1 MQERI
6 DIEKAK
12 KGIVIALLLGI
23 TAVGAIIA
31 FTFDTR
37 TIDALLKIDA
47 TFLWLAIAA
56 IVASWL
62 FSALA
67 FTILT
72 NVIKK
77 PLGLAASGRVYLG
90 GSFFGFITP
99 FGSGLIPA
107 QIYILTREGLSP
119 GQATAITGSRATISS
134 WLFVALGLI
143 IFIVFRSSLPEAA
156 KAGLLGIA
164 IAATIW
170 SLVTLFFIKEPEKA
184 KNIIEKIFSNRF
196 ITNRISEIHLT
207 SAKGKLNKEIEFL
220 SSNLKDLFSLRNAPA
235 ILAVFMIEIL
245 AWFALFAVLP
255 LVMIGFGVEG
265 NLSQLI
271 FRIFLLFS
279 VAPFSPTPGGSG
291 VVEAA
296 FAGLLFDLVPRSLIG
311 LIVIVWRFLT
321 YYLTL
326 IAGGLVA
333 ARIMTKPALKGRQ

>member
-12 KGIVIALLLGI
+12 KGIIVALLLGI
-23 TAVGAIIA
+23 IAVGTIV
-31 FTFDTR
+31 FLTFDAR
-37 TIDALLKIDA
+37 TIKALSKIDL

-56 IVASWL
+56 IAASWL

-67 FTILT
+67 FTVLT
-72 NVIKK
+72 SVIKK
-77 PLGLAASGRVYLG
+77 PLGLIASGRVYLG

-107 QIYILTREGLSP
+107 QVYILTREGLSP

-143 IFIVFRSSLPEAA
+143 IYVVFRSSLPEAA
-156 KAGLLGIA
+156 RAGLLGIA

-170 SLVTLFFIKEPEKA
+170 SIVVLFFIKKPEKA
-184 KNIIEKIFSNRF
+184 KNAIERVFGNSF
-196 ITNRISEIHLT
+196 ITNRISEIRLT
-207 SAKGKLNKEIEFL
+207 SAKGKLNQEIEFL
-220 SSNLKDLFSLRNAPA
+220 SSNLKDLFSFKNSVA
-235 ILAVFMIEIL
+235 ILAVFVIEIF
-245 AWFALFAVLP
+245 AWFAIFAVLP
-255 LVMIGFGVEG
+255 LIMIGFGVEG

-296 FAGLLFDLVPRSLIG
+296 FAGLLIDLVPRSLIG

-326 IAGGLVA
+326 IVGGFIA
-333 ARIMTKPALKGRQ
+333 ARILTKSALKSSQ